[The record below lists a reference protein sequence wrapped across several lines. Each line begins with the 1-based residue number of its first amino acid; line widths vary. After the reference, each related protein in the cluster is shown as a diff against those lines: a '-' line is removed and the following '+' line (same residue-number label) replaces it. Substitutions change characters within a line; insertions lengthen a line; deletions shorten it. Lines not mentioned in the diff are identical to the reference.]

1 MLHLALKTLRA
12 RIPALLAVAIAALGG
27 AALLTGVGVI
37 AETGL
42 RAHAPVER
50 LHRADVIVSA
60 DQAYQ
65 LPGDALDNLL
75 APTLPEPRAV
85 PADVLER
92 LWALDG
98 VAQVVPDVSFPAA
111 VVGPDGAVVASA
123 DPASAGH
130 GWASLALFDG
140 GVGEIPAADVPSTPG
155 PDDVVLGDALAS
167 AAGIAAGDAV
177 TVVLAGERSERRVTA
192 VVPGAGVWVDDPT
205 AARLAGTGEGARLV
219 GVVAEHGHAADVAR
233 AAEQAL
239 VDDAVVVTTGAA
251 RGDVESPTTAEA
263 RGLLPLLAGSLAG
276 VTLLVVGL
284 VVGGTLGVAV
294 QTQRRELALLRAVGA
309 TPRQVRRLAAV
320 QAGLVAAAATV
331 MGAPL
336 GYLLAGRLR
345 ELLVGTGM
353 LPEAIRLVVGP
364 VPAVVGIALVLGVVH
379 LAATL
384 ASRRVSRLPATEAV
398 AESQTEPRQP
408 SAARGIVGALLILAG
423 TVAAVGPLLVR
434 SDLGAAGTATSGL
447 VIAIGLAVAGP
458 RLVSVLTDLA
468 GRLLPARVSATT
480 WLAVQ
485 NSRAASLRV
494 GSAVATLALIVV
506 FTLTY
511 ALTHTTIV
519 QATADDVEAGSV
531 ADLTVAAPALGG
543 VPDDVAAKAAGLPG
557 VAAAVP
563 MGSTGVL
570 LSTTMLGDT
579 EVEAVGVT
587 VLSGPVAE
595 VLDLGVVEGSLA
607 AFDGDVVALDQAAAR
622 AQGVGA
628 GDRMDVVLGDGTQ
641 ASAEVVAL
649 YDRGLGFG
657 PMVVSADLVDG
668 HTASVL
674 AEQVLVR
681 TDGSAQAAAGVAG
694 VLAEVPGV
702 VVGSADEGEAGVPPE
717 LWLNIAVLTVV
728 LVYLLL
734 GASNSLVAA
743 TMRRRSELSTLRL
756 AGATPRQVRQVV
768 RREAGMVWLIAVGAG
783 TALSVIPLAML
794 GQAFLD
800 RPMAA
805 GPWWLLP
812 ALAALVGAVAF
823 GSVEVATRRS
833 VRGPAAPGA
842 RVG

>member
-27 AALLTGVGVI
+27 TALLTGVGVI

-42 RAHAPVER
+42 RSHAPVER
-50 LHRADVIVSA
+50 LHHADVIVSA
-60 DQAYQ
+60 DQTYQ

-85 PADVLER
+85 PAEVLER
-92 LWALDG
+92 LGALDG
-98 VAQVVPDVSFPAA
+98 VAQVVPDISFPAA
-111 VVGPDGAVVASA
+111 VVGPDGAVA
-123 DPASAGH
+123 ASAGH
-130 GWASLALFDG
+130 GWASLALLDG
-140 GVGEIPAADVPSTPG
+140 AGDVPATPG

-167 AAGIAAGDAV
+167 GAGIAAGDQV
-177 TVVLAGERSERRVTA
+177 TVVLAGERSELHVAA
-192 VVPGAGVWVDDPT
+192 VVPGDGVWVDDPT
-205 AARLAGTGEGARLV
+205 ATRLAGTGDGARLV
-219 GVVAEHGHAADVAR
+219 GVVAEPGRAADVAR

-239 VDDAVVVTTGAA
+239 ADDAVVVTTGAA

-331 MGAPL
+331 VGAPL

-423 TVAAVGPLLVR
+423 TVAAVGPMLVR

-468 GRLLPARVSATT
+468 GRLLPARASAPT

-494 GSAVATLALIVV
+494 GSAVATLALVVV

-511 ALTHTTIV
+511 ALTHTTIA

-812 ALAALVGAVAF
+812 ALAAVVGAVAF
-823 GSVEVATRRS
+823 GSVEFATRRS